1 MNKILGAGA
10 ALLMTTGLASAG
22 GLDRSGQPVGAI
34 FEEGSYAELSFGL
47 VNPSVSGNM
56 SSALPSILGGGAPS
70 GDMAPSYAQFGAAY
84 KTDLFEGT
92 ALAIILDQPYG
103 ADVDYDDTTA
113 YALAGAKAEVDTTG
127 LTVLL
132 RFRIDENFSLH
143 GGVRTVTASG
153 VYDVPAVPDL
163 DGPQGPATASSAYA
177 STYSS
182 DTGMGYVLGGAYE
195 RPDIALRV
203 ALTYSSPVD
212 LALDGSVG
220 DLSTTMPESVNLD
233 VQTGIAQDTLLFGS
247 VRYVAWDGFA
257 LTDSRAGDILDY
269 DDDVYTYTLGVGRQ
283 FTDKLSASFSVGYEE
298 STGEPTGNLG
308 PTDGYV
314 SYQLGAAYM
323 IADGV
328 ELSGGIRYIDI
339 GDATTTIGSDFSD
352 NSAVGLG
359 AKVAY
364 SY

>member
-1 MNKILGAGA
+1 MEKILGASA

-34 FEEGSYAELSFGL
+34 FEEGSYAELSFGT

-56 SSALPSILGGGAPS
+56 NAALPPPTGGAPS

-84 KTDLFEGT
+84 KADLFEGT

-103 ADVDYDDTTA
+103 ADVDYEDTTA
-113 YALAGAKAEVDTTG
+113 YALAGANAEVDTTG
-127 LTVLL
+127 LSVLL

-163 DGPQGPATASSAYA
+163 DGPGPATASSAYA

-212 LALDGSVG
+212 LALDGSNG

-257 LTDSRAGDILDY
+257 LTDSIAGDILSY

-323 IADGV
+323 IAEGV

-339 GDATTTIGSDFSD
+339 GDATTTIRSDFSD

-359 AKVAY
+359 AKIAY